1 MGVPYCIVK
10 DKSRL
15 GTVVR
20 RKTTCALA
28 LTGVSFILLALNY
41 YSARLLYNEECFS
54 VWDNLYF
61 LSISQLPL
69 KILNFLKLNLILFN
83 IMVKNFV
90 IVNLVLGGG
99 GGWCSKYKWCK
110 IIIFQID

>member
-28 LTGVSFILLALNY
+28 LTGVSFILLALNN
-41 YSARLLYNEECFS
+41 YSAKLLYNECFP
-54 VWDNLYF
+54 VCDNLYC
-61 LSISQLPL
+61 LSISQLPFE
-69 KILNFLKLNLILFN
+69 IPNFLKLNLILFN

-90 IVNLVLGGG
+90 IVNLVWGEGVVNISGVELLFF
-99 GGWCSKYKWCK
+99 K
-110 IIIFQID
+110 

>member
-28 LTGVSFILLALNY
+28 LTGVSFILLALNI
-41 YSARLLYNEECFS
+41 YSAKLLYNEEIFS
-54 VWDNLYF
+54 VCDNLYCV
-61 LSISQLPL
+61 SISQLPF
-69 KILNFLKLNLILFN
+69 KILNFLKLNLILFK

-90 IVNLVLGGG
+90 IVNWVWGEGVVNVSGVELLFF
-99 GGWCSKYKWCK
+99 K
-110 IIIFQID
+110 